1 MFIVVFVQVT
11 DASFFALLASLV
23 EGLLVVVFQC
33 FKSLFG
39 VHNGVY
45 LVKGIYCTT
54 SICLLILTQIH
65 ISTHVVGHSYVI
77 FDLMR

>member
-1 MFIVVFVQVT
+1 MLILIFVQVT

-39 VHNGVY
+39 VDNGVY
-45 LVKGIYCTT
+45 LVNGVYCTT
-54 SICLLILTQIH
+54 SIRLLVLT
-65 ISTHVVGHSYVI
+65 
-77 FDLMR
+77 

>member
-1 MFIVVFVQVT
+1 MFIIIIVIFVQVT

-39 VHNGVY
+39 VDNGVY

-54 SICLLILTQIH
+54 SICLLILT
-65 ISTHVVGHSYVI
+65 
-77 FDLMR
+77 